1 MMSECG
7 TLQASVWRPVTRLTN
22 CTTTTAY
29 IYHVTERPNV
39 MRQIMR
45 QVFDNESDAEKWVQ
59 EKLKDVV
66 WTLLQA

>member
-1 MMSECG
+1 
-7 TLQASVWRPVTRLTN
+7 
-22 CTTTTAY
+22 
-29 IYHVTERPNV
+29 
-39 MRQIMR
+39 MR